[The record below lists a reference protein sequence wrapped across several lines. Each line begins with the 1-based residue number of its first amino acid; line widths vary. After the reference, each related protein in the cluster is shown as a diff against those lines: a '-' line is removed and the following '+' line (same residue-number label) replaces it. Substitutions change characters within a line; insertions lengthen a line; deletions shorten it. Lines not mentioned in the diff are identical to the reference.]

1 MKKVI
6 LAEKPSVAQSI
17 ARIVGATRKKDGY
30 YEGGDWQVTYAFG
43 HLIQLAMPESY
54 GYNSWSKG
62 NLPML
67 PKEFLMI
74 PRQKKEGKTYKN
86 DPGVMKQLG
95 TIKRLFE
102 QADTIICATDSA
114 REGEAIFRYIYNYL
128 GIEKPV
134 LRLWINSLTDAAIK
148 EGLANLQPDSNYD
161 NLFLAAKARSE
172 ADWLVGMNATQA
184 CSIMGKSLY
193 SIGRVQT
200 PTLVMI
206 IERYLQNKEFKAVP
220 FWQVALATTDEVK
233 LTSAGKWDEK
243 AKAESAYNTVSKAR
257 SGRVIKAEKK
267 PKTEPPPLL
276 FSLTDLQKAANSKYG
291 YSADKTLN
299 IAQSLYEQQLISYPR
314 TGSSYIPDD
323 VYDTI
328 PGLLKNKVFDK
339 FRESVDAI
347 EKPSKRSVDASKIED
362 HHALIVTGIDPQ
374 TKNIKADEQT
384 VYDMIL
390 GRMVE
395 AFSKPC
401 EKEVFSYTVDVGGYL
416 FTVSSTV
423 VIQKGWR
430 AVYGTDDKERQS
442 VAVWRNGETVC
453 FTGAN
458 LLQGQTKPKPLH
470 TEGTLLAAM
479 ETCGKDI
486 EDETQREAIKDSGI
500 GTPATRA
507 GIIETLVARNYVV
520 REKKSLVPT
529 AKGMELYKIVKD
541 KDIANASLTGQWEAK
556 LAAIERGRMN
566 VSQFNSDIV
575 EYTRHVTNEFLHS
588 DLKPILT
595 GRQTEIECPLCHQG
609 HIRFFDKVANCGN
622 EGCNFHIFRT
632 ILGRKLT
639 NSELTDLI
647 LKGQTRELSGFK
659 CKAGKSFKAKLK
671 RDDKG
676 ELAFVFS
683 QNKVNNQR

>member
-1 MKKVI
+1 MKVV

-17 ARIVGATRKKDGY
+17 ARIVGATQHKDGY
-30 YEGGDWQVTYAFG
+30 YEGNGWQVTYAFG
-43 HLIQLAMPESY
+43 HLIQLALPENY
-54 GYNSWSKG
+54 GYNSWAKE

-67 PKEFLMI
+67 PKSFQMI

-86 DPGVMKQLG
+86 DPGVMKQLKI
-95 TIKRLFE
+95 IKHLFE
-102 QADTIICATDSA
+102 KADEIIGATDSA
-114 REGEAIFRYIYNYL
+114 REGEAILRYIVNYL
-128 GIEKPV
+128 GIKKPIS
-134 LRLWINSLTDAAIK
+134 RLWINSLTDTAIK
-148 EGLANLQPDSNYD
+148 EGLRNLQPDTNYD

-200 PTLVMI
+200 PTFVMI
-206 IERYLQNKEFKAVP
+206 VERYLQNKEFKSVP
-220 FWQVALATTDEVK
+220 FWQVALNTTDDVK

-243 AKAESAYNTVSKAR
+243 SKAESAYNTVSKAR
-257 SGRVIKAEKK
+257 SGKVIKAEKK
-267 PKTEPPPLL
+267 NKIEQPPLL

-299 IAQSLYEQQLISYPR
+299 IAQNLYEKQLISYPR

-328 PGLLKNKVFDK
+328 PELLKNKVFDK
-339 FRESVDAI
+339 FRESVNAI
-347 EKPSKRSVDASKIED
+347 ETPSRRSVDASKIED
-362 HHALIVTGIDPQ
+362 HHALLVTGVDVKSKDVKP
-374 TKNIKADEQT
+374 DEQII
-384 VYDMIL
+384 YDMIL

-395 AFSKPC
+395 SFSKPC
-401 EKEVFSYTVDVGGYL
+401 QKLVSTYTVDVAGYL
-416 FTVSSTV
+416 FAVTCTVI
-423 VIQKGWR
+423 IQQGWR
-430 AVYGTDDKERQS
+430 GVYGADSKDCP
-442 VAVWRNGETVC
+442 VVPVWQNGETVC
-453 FTGAN
+453 FIGAN

-486 EDETQREAIKDSGI
+486 EDEAQREAIKDSGI

-529 AKGMELYKIVKD
+529 PKGMEIYKIVKD
-541 KDIANASLTGQWEAK
+541 MDIANASLTGQWEAK
-556 LAAIERGRMN
+556 LAAIERGQMK

-575 EYTRHVTNEFLHS
+575 EYTKHVTDEFLHS
-588 DLKPILT
+588 ELKPVAT
-595 GRQTEIECPLCHQG
+595 AKQTVIECPLCHEG
-609 HIRFFDKVANCGN
+609 HIRFFDKVANCSNGR
-622 EGCNFHIFRT
+622 CDFHIFRS
-632 ILGRKLT
+632 IAGKKLT

-659 CKAGKSFKAKLK
+659 GKDGKPFKAKLK

-676 ELAFVFS
+676 SVCFVFA
-683 QNKVNNQR
+683 QKK

>member
-1 MKKVI
+1 MKVV

-17 ARIVGATRKKDGY
+17 ARIVGATQKKDGF
-30 YEGGDWQVTYAFG
+30 YEGGGWQVTYAFG

-67 PKEFLMI
+67 PKEFIMI
-74 PRQKKEGKTYKN
+74 PRQRKEGKTYKN
-86 DPGVMKQLG
+86 DPGVMKQLKI
-95 TIKRLFE
+95 IKHLFE
-102 QADTIICATDSA
+102 QADEIIGATDSA
-114 REGEAIFRYIYNYL
+114 REGEAILRYIVNYL
-128 GIEKPV
+128 DIKKPV
-134 LRLWINSLTDAAIK
+134 MRLWINSLTDAAIK
-148 EGLANLQPDSNYD
+148 DGLRNLHPDSNYD

-206 IERYLQNKEFKAVP
+206 VDRYLQNKEFKSIP
-220 FWQVALATTDEVK
+220 FWQVALKTTDDVK

-243 AKAESAYNTVSKAR
+243 AEAERAYNTVSKAR
-257 SGRVIKAEKK
+257 SGKVIKAEKK
-267 PKTEPPPLL
+267 QKTELPPLL

-299 IAQSLYEQQLISYPR
+299 IAQSLYEKQLISYPR

-328 PGLLKNKVFDK
+328 PGLLKNPVFDK
-339 FRESVDAI
+339 FRECVNAI

-362 HHALIVTGIDPQ
+362 HHALLVTGIDPL
-374 TKNIKADEQT
+374 TKGLKPDEQ
-384 VYDMIL
+384 VIYDMIL

-395 AFSKPC
+395 AFSRPC
-401 EKEVFSYTVDVGGYL
+401 EKEVSAYTVDAGGYL
-416 FTVSSTV
+416 FTVSAT
-423 VIQKGWR
+423 IILQKGWR
-430 AVYGTDDKERQS
+430 AVYGADDKEKTNNP
-442 VAVWRNGETVC
+442 VWIQGETVC
-453 FTGAN
+453 FTGAE
-458 LLQGQTKPKPLH
+458 LQQGQTKPKPLH
-470 TEGTLLAAM
+470 TEGTLLATM

-486 EDETQREAIKDSGI
+486 EDEAQREAIKDSGI

-529 AKGMELYKIVKD
+529 AKGLEIYKIVKD

-556 LAAIERGRMN
+556 LAAIERGKMN
-566 VSQFNSDIV
+566 VDEFNGDIV
-575 EYTRHVTNEFLHS
+575 EYTKHVTDEFLHS

-595 GRQTEIECPLCHQG
+595 GKQTEIECPLCHQG
-609 HIRFFDKVANCGN
+609 HIRFFDKVANCSN

-632 ILGRKLT
+632 ILGKKLT
-639 NSELTDLI
+639 NCELTDLI
-647 LKGQTRELSGFK
+647 IKGQTRELSGFH
-659 CKAGKSFKAKLK
+659 CKDGKLFKAKLR
-671 RDDKG
+671 RDEKG
-676 ELAFVFS
+676 DMSFVFK
-683 QNKVNNQR
+683 QNK

>member
-1 MKKVI
+1 MCKVV

-17 ARIVGATRKKDGY
+17 ARIVGATHKKDGFF
-30 YEGGDWQVTYAFG
+30 EGNGWQVTYAFG
-43 HLIQLAMPESY
+43 HLIQLAMPENY
-54 GYNSWSKG
+54 GYNSWSKS

-86 DPGVMKQLG
+86 DPGVMKQLKI
-95 TIKRLFE
+95 IKHLFE
-102 QADTIICATDSA
+102 EADSIICATDSA

-128 GIEKPV
+128 GIKKPV

-148 EGLANLQPDSNYD
+148 DGFSNLQPDSNYD

-184 CSIMGKSLY
+184 CSITGKSLC

-206 IERYLQNKEFKAVP
+206 VERYLQNKEFKTVP
-220 FWQVALATTDEVK
+220 FWQVALNTTDGVK
-233 LTSAGKWDEK
+233 LMSAGKWDDK
-243 AKAESAYNTVSKAR
+243 GQAERAYNTASKAR
-257 SGRVIKAEKK
+257 NGKVIKAEKK
-267 PKTEPPPLL
+267 QKTELPPLL

-299 IAQSLYEQQLISYPR
+299 IAQSLYEKQLISYPR

-328 PGLLKNKVFDK
+328 PGLLKNPVFDK
-339 FRESVDAI
+339 FRESVDAFV
-347 EKPSKRSVDASKIED
+347 KPSKRSVDASKIED
-362 HHALIVTGIDPQ
+362 HHALLVTGVNPK
-374 TKNIKADEQT
+374 TKDIKPDEQ
-384 VYDMIL
+384 VIYDMIL

-401 EKEVFSYTVDVGGYL
+401 EKEIDTYTVDAGGYL
-416 FTVSSTV
+416 FTVSST
-423 VIQKGWR
+423 IILQKGWR
-430 AVYGTDDKERQS
+430 AVYGSDDKERL
-442 VAVWRNGETVC
+442 AVPSWYQGETIC
-453 FTGAN
+453 FTGAE

-486 EDETQREAIKDSGI
+486 DDEAQREAIKDSGI

-529 AKGMELYKIVKD
+529 PKGMEIYKIVKD
-541 KDIANASLTGQWEAK
+541 MDIANASLTGMWEAK
-556 LAAIERGRMN
+556 LAAIERGQMN

-575 EYTRHVTNEFLHS
+575 EYTRHVTDEFLHS

-595 GRQTEIECPLCHQG
+595 GKQTEIECPLCHQG

-632 ILGRKLT
+632 ILGKKLT
-639 NSELTDLI
+639 NTELTDLI
-647 LKGQTRELSGFK
+647 IKGQTRELSGFK
-659 CKAGKSFKAKLK
+659 CKDGKPFKAKLK

-676 ELAFVFS
+676 GIAFVFS
-683 QNKVNNQR
+683 QKKSNN

>member
-1 MKKVI
+1 MKVV

-17 ARIVGATRKKDGY
+17 ARIVGATQKKDGF
-30 YEGGDWQVTYAFG
+30 YEGNGWQVTYAFG
-43 HLIQLAMPESY
+43 HLIQLAMPENY
-54 GYNSWSKG
+54 GYNNWSKG

-67 PKEFLMI
+67 PKEFIMI

-86 DPGVMKQLG
+86 DPGVMKQLKI
-95 TIKRLFE
+95 IKSLFE
-102 QADTIICATDSA
+102 QADTIIGATDSA
-114 REGEAIFRYIYNYL
+114 REGEAILRYIVDYL
-128 GIEKPV
+128 DIKKPIM
-134 LRLWINSLTDAAIK
+134 RLWINSLTDAAIRD
-148 EGLANLQPDSNYD
+148 GLTNLQPDSNYD

-172 ADWLVGMNATQA
+172 ADWLVGMNATQT
-184 CSIMGKSLY
+184 CSITGKSLY

-206 IERYLQNKEFKAVP
+206 IERYLQNKEFKSIP
-220 FWQVALATTDEVK
+220 FWQVALNTTDSVK

-243 AKAESAYNTVSKAR
+243 AEAERAYNTVSKAR
-257 SGRVIKAEKK
+257 SGKVIKAEKK
-267 PKTEPPPLL
+267 QKTEFPPLL

-299 IAQSLYEQQLISYPR
+299 IAQSLYEKQLISYPR

-328 PGLLKNKVFDK
+328 PGLLQNPVFDK
-339 FRESVDAI
+339 FREGVKVI

-362 HHALIVTGIDPQ
+362 HHALLVTGVNPN
-374 TKNIKADEQT
+374 TKEIKPEEQII
-384 VYDMIL
+384 YDMIL

-401 EKEVFSYTVDVGGYL
+401 EKLVSAYTVDAGGYL
-416 FTVSSTV
+416 FTVSST
-423 VIQKGWR
+423 IILEKGWR
-430 AVYGTDDKERQS
+430 AVYGTEDKDRPN
-442 VAVWRNGETVC
+442 VPVWRQGETVC
-453 FTGAN
+453 FTGAE
-458 LLQGQTKPKPLH
+458 LQQGRTKPKPLH

-486 EDETQREAIKDSGI
+486 DDEAQREAIKDSGI

-507 GIIETLVARNYVV
+507 GIIETLVARGYVV

-529 AKGMELYKIVKD
+529 AKGMEIYKIVKD
-541 KDIANASLTGQWEAK
+541 MDIANASLTGQWEAK
-556 LAAIERGRMN
+556 LAAIERGKMS
-566 VSQFNSDIV
+566 VDDFNGDIV
-575 EYTRHVTNEFLHS
+575 EYTKHVTDEFLHS

-595 GRQTEIECPLCHQG
+595 GKQTEIECPFCHR
-609 HIRFFDKVANCGN
+609 HIRFFDKVANCSN

-632 ILGRKLT
+632 ILGKKLT

-647 LKGQTRELSGFK
+647 LKGQTRELSGFH
-659 CKAGKSFKAKLK
+659 CKDGKPFKARLR

-676 ELAFVFS
+676 GIAFVF
-683 QNKVNNQR
+683 NQKK

>member
-1 MKKVI
+1 MKVV

-17 ARIVGATRKKDGY
+17 ARIVGATHKKDGF
-30 YEGGDWQVTYAFG
+30 YEGNGWQVTYAFG
-43 HLIQLAMPESY
+43 HLIQLAMPENY

-67 PKEFLMI
+67 PKEFVMI

-86 DPGVMKQLG
+86 DPGVMKQLRI
-95 TIKRLFE
+95 IKHLFE
-102 QADTIICATDSA
+102 QADEIIGATDSA
-114 REGEAIFRYIYNYL
+114 REGEAILRYIVNYL
-128 GIEKPV
+128 NIKKPIM
-134 LRLWINSLTDAAIK
+134 RLWINSLTDTAIK
-148 EGLANLQPDSNYD
+148 DGLANLQPDSNYD

-184 CSIMGKSLY
+184 CSITGKSLY

-206 IERYLQNKEFKAVP
+206 VERYLQNKEFKSVP
-220 FWQVALATTDEVK
+220 FWQVALNTTDSVK

-243 AKAESAYNTVSKAR
+243 AEAERAYNTVSKAR
-257 SGRVIKAEKK
+257 SGKVIKAEKK
-267 PKTEPPPLL
+267 QKTELPPLL
-276 FSLTDLQKAANSKYG
+276 FSLTDLQKTANSKCG

-299 IAQSLYEQQLISYPR
+299 IAQSLYEKQLISYPR

-328 PGLLKNKVFDK
+328 PGLLQNPVFDK
-339 FRESVDAI
+339 FREAVSAI
-347 EKPSKRSVDASKIED
+347 VKPSKRSVDASKIED
-362 HHALIVTGIDPQ
+362 HHALLVTGIDPM
-374 TKNIKADEQT
+374 TKGLKPDEQ
-384 VYDMIL
+384 VIYDMIL

-395 AFSKPC
+395 AFSNPC
-401 EKEVFSYTVDVGGYL
+401 EKLVSAYTVDAGGYL

-423 VIQKGWR
+423 ILEKGWR
-430 AVYGTDDKERQS
+430 AVYGADDKERPN
-442 VAVWRNGETVC
+442 VPVWRQGETIC
-453 FTGAN
+453 FTGAE
-458 LLQGQTKPKPLH
+458 LQPGQTKPKPLH

-486 EDETQREAIKDSGI
+486 NDEAQREAIKDSGI

-507 GIIETLVARNYVV
+507 GIIETLVARNYIV

-529 AKGMELYKIVKD
+529 PKGMEIYKIVKD
-541 KDIANASLTGQWEAK
+541 MDIANASLTGQWEAK
-556 LAAIERGRMN
+556 LAAIERGQMS
-566 VSQFNSDIV
+566 VDDFNSDIV
-575 EYTRHVTNEFLHS
+575 EYTKQVTDEFLNS
-588 DLKPILT
+588 GLKPILT
-595 GRQTEIECPLCHQG
+595 GKETEIECPFCHKG
-609 HIRFFDKVANCGN
+609 HIRFFDKVANCSN

-632 ILGRKLT
+632 ILGKKLT

-647 LKGQTRELSGFK
+647 IKGQTRELSGFH
-659 CKAGKSFKAKLK
+659 CKDGKTFKAKLR

-676 ELAFVFS
+676 GISFVFK
-683 QNKVNNQR
+683 QKK

>member
-17 ARIVGATRKKDGY
+17 ARIVGATLKKEGF

-114 REGEAIFRYIYNYL
+114 REGEAIFRYIYDYL

-267 PKTEPPPLL
+267 PKTELPPLL

-362 HHALIVTGIDPQ
+362 HHALIVTGIDPK
-374 TKNIKADEQT
+374 TKNIKTDEQT

-430 AVYGTDDKERQS
+430 TVYGTDDKERQS

-486 EDETQREAIKDSGI
+486 EDEAQREAIKDSGI

-507 GIIETLVARNYVV
+507 GII
-520 REKKSLVPT
+520 
-529 AKGMELYKIVKD
+529 
-541 KDIANASLTGQWEAK
+541 
-556 LAAIERGRMN
+556 
-566 VSQFNSDIV
+566 
-575 EYTRHVTNEFLHS
+575 
-588 DLKPILT
+588 
-595 GRQTEIECPLCHQG
+595 
-609 HIRFFDKVANCGN
+609 
-622 EGCNFHIFRT
+622 
-632 ILGRKLT
+632 
-639 NSELTDLI
+639 
-647 LKGQTRELSGFK
+647 
-659 CKAGKSFKAKLK
+659 
-671 RDDKG
+671 
-676 ELAFVFS
+676 
-683 QNKVNNQR
+683 

>member
-17 ARIVGATRKKDGY
+17 AHIVGATLKKDGF

-148 EGLANLQPDSNYD
+148 EGLANLQSDSNYD

-257 SGRVIKAEKK
+257 SGRVIKA
-267 PKTEPPPLL
+267 
-276 FSLTDLQKAANSKYG
+276 
-291 YSADKTLN
+291 
-299 IAQSLYEQQLISYPR
+299 
-314 TGSSYIPDD
+314 
-323 VYDTI
+323 
-328 PGLLKNKVFDK
+328 
-339 FRESVDAI
+339 
-347 EKPSKRSVDASKIED
+347 
-362 HHALIVTGIDPQ
+362 
-374 TKNIKADEQT
+374 
-384 VYDMIL
+384 
-390 GRMVE
+390 
-395 AFSKPC
+395 
-401 EKEVFSYTVDVGGYL
+401 
-416 FTVSSTV
+416 
-423 VIQKGWR
+423 
-430 AVYGTDDKERQS
+430 
-442 VAVWRNGETVC
+442 
-453 FTGAN
+453 
-458 LLQGQTKPKPLH
+458 
-470 TEGTLLAAM
+470 
-479 ETCGKDI
+479 
-486 EDETQREAIKDSGI
+486 
-500 GTPATRA
+500 
-507 GIIETLVARNYVV
+507 
-520 REKKSLVPT
+520 
-529 AKGMELYKIVKD
+529 
-541 KDIANASLTGQWEAK
+541 
-556 LAAIERGRMN
+556 
-566 VSQFNSDIV
+566 
-575 EYTRHVTNEFLHS
+575 
-588 DLKPILT
+588 
-595 GRQTEIECPLCHQG
+595 
-609 HIRFFDKVANCGN
+609 
-622 EGCNFHIFRT
+622 
-632 ILGRKLT
+632 
-639 NSELTDLI
+639 
-647 LKGQTRELSGFK
+647 
-659 CKAGKSFKAKLK
+659 
-671 RDDKG
+671 
-676 ELAFVFS
+676 
-683 QNKVNNQR
+683 

>member
-1 MKKVI
+1 MKVV

-17 ARIVGATRKKDGY
+17 ARIVGATQKKDGF
-30 YEGGDWQVTYAFG
+30 YEGNGWQVTYAFG
-43 HLIQLAMPESY
+43 HLIQLAMPENY

-67 PKEFLMI
+67 PKEFIMI

-86 DPGVMKQLG
+86 DPGVMKQLKI
-95 TIKRLFE
+95 IKHLFE
-102 QADTIICATDSA
+102 QADEIIGATDSA
-114 REGEAIFRYIYNYL
+114 REGEAILRYIVNYL
-128 GIEKPV
+128 DIKKPIM
-134 LRLWINSLTDAAIK
+134 RLWINSLTDAAIK
-148 EGLANLQPDSNYD
+148 DGLKNLHPDSNYD

-184 CSIMGKSLY
+184 CSITGKSLY

-206 IERYLQNKEFKAVP
+206 VDRYLQNKEFKSIP
-220 FWQVALATTDEVK
+220 FWQVALTTTDGIK
-233 LTSAGKWDEK
+233 LSSAGKWDEK
-243 AKAESAYNTVSKAR
+243 AEAERAYSTASKAR
-257 SGRVIKAEKK
+257 SGKVIKTEKK
-267 PKTEPPPLL
+267 QKTELPPLL

-299 IAQSLYEQQLISYPR
+299 IAQSLYEKQLISYPR

-328 PGLLKNKVFDK
+328 PGLLQNPVFDK
-339 FRESVDAI
+339 FKECVNAI

-362 HHALIVTGIDPQ
+362 HHALLVTGVNPK
-374 TKNIKADEQT
+374 TKDVKPDEQ
-384 VYDMIL
+384 VIYDMIL

-401 EKEVFSYTVDVGGYL
+401 EKMVSVYTVDAGGYL
-416 FTVSSTV
+416 FTVSST
-423 VIQKGWR
+423 IILEKGWR
-430 AVYGTDDKERQS
+430 AIYGTDDKDRPI
-442 VAVWRNGETVC
+442 VPVWRQGETVC
-453 FTGAN
+453 FTGAE
-458 LLQGQTKPKPLH
+458 LQQGQTKPKPLH

-486 EDETQREAIKDSGI
+486 DDEAQREAIKDSGI

-529 AKGMELYKIVKD
+529 AKGMEIYKIVKD
-541 KDIANASLTGQWEAK
+541 MDIANASLTGQWEAK
-556 LAAIERGRMN
+556 LAAIERGKMS
-566 VSQFNSDIV
+566 VDEFNGDIV
-575 EYTRHVTNEFLHS
+575 EYTKHVTDEFLHS

-595 GRQTEIECPLCHQG
+595 GKQTEIECPFCHKG
-609 HIRFFDKVANCGN
+609 HIRFFDKVANCSN

-632 ILGRKLT
+632 ILGKKLT
-639 NSELTDLI
+639 DSELTDLI
-647 LKGQTRELSGFK
+647 IKGQTRELSGFH
-659 CKAGKSFKAKLK
+659 CKDGKTFKAKLR

-676 ELAFVFS
+676 GISFVFKP
-683 QNKVNNQR
+683 NK

>member
-1 MKKVI
+1 MKVL

-17 ARIVGATRKKDGY
+17 ARIVGATQKKDGF
-30 YEGGDWQVTYAFG
+30 YEGGGWQVTYAFG

-67 PKEFLMI
+67 PKEFIMI

-86 DPGVMKQLG
+86 DPGVMKQLKI
-95 TIKRLFE
+95 IKHLFE
-102 QADTIICATDSA
+102 QADEIIGATDSA
-114 REGEAIFRYIYNYL
+114 REGEAILRYIVNYL
-128 GIEKPV
+128 DIKKPIM
-134 LRLWINSLTDAAIK
+134 RLWINSLTDAAIK
-148 EGLANLQPDSNYD
+148 DGLKNLHPDSNYD
-161 NLFLAAKARSE
+161 NLFLAAKTRSE
-172 ADWLVGMNATQA
+172 ADWLVGMNVTQV

-206 IERYLQNKEFKAVP
+206 VDRYLQNKEFKSIP
-220 FWQVALATTDEVK
+220 FWQVALKTTDDVK

-243 AKAESAYNTVSKAR
+243 AEAERAYSTVSKAR
-257 SGRVIKAEKK
+257 SGKVVKAEKK
-267 PKTEPPPLL
+267 QKTELPPLL

-299 IAQSLYEQQLISYPR
+299 IAQSLYEKQLISYPR

-328 PGLLKNKVFDK
+328 PGLLKNPVFDK
-339 FRESVDAI
+339 FRECVNAI
-347 EKPSKRSVDASKIED
+347 EKLSKRSVDASKIED
-362 HHALIVTGIDPQ
+362 HHALLVTGVNPKAKD
-374 TKNIKADEQT
+374 IKPDEQ
-384 VYDMIL
+384 VIYDMIL

-395 AFSKPC
+395 VFSKPC
-401 EKEVFSYTVDVGGYL
+401 EKEVSAYTVDAGGYL
-416 FTVSSTV
+416 FTISTT
-423 VIQKGWR
+423 IILQKGWR
-430 AVYGTDDKERQS
+430 AVYGADDKEKTNIP
-442 VAVWRNGETVC
+442 VWIQGETVC
-453 FTGAN
+453 FTGAEMQ
-458 LLQGQTKPKPLH
+458 QGQTKPKPLH

-486 EDETQREAIKDSGI
+486 EDEAQREAIKDSGI

-529 AKGMELYKIVKD
+529 AKGLEIYKIVKD

-556 LAAIERGRMN
+556 LAAIERGKMS
-566 VSQFNSDIV
+566 VDEFNGDIV
-575 EYTRHVTNEFLHS
+575 EYTKHVTDEFLHS

-595 GRQTEIECPLCHQG
+595 GKQTEIECPLCHQG
-609 HIRFFDKVANCGN
+609 HIRFFDKVANCSN

-632 ILGRKLT
+632 ILGKKLT

-647 LKGQTRELSGFK
+647 LKGQTRELSGFH
-659 CKAGKSFKAKLK
+659 CKDGKLFKAKLR
-671 RDDKG
+671 RDEKG
-676 ELAFVFS
+676 GLSFVF
-683 QNKVNNQR
+683 NQKK

>member
-1 MKKVI
+1 MKVV

-17 ARIVGATRKKDGY
+17 ARIVGATHKRDGY
-30 YEGGDWQVTYAFG
+30 YEGDGWQVTYAFG
-43 HLIQLAMPESY
+43 HLIQLAMPENY

-95 TIKRLFE
+95 IIKRLFE
-102 QADTIICATDSA
+102 QADAIICSTDSA

-128 GIEKPV
+128 GVRKPV
-134 LRLWINSLTDAAIK
+134 MRLWINSLTDAAIK
-148 EGLANLQPDSNYD
+148 DGLTNLKPDSNYD

-206 IERYLQNKEFKAVP
+206 IERYLQNKDFKSVP
-220 FWQVALATTDEVK
+220 FWQVTLTTTDDVK
-233 LTSAGKWDEK
+233 LTSAGKWDAKDK
-243 AKAESAYNTVSKAR
+243 AQSAYNTVSKAR
-257 SGRVIKAEKK
+257 NGKVIKAEKK
-267 PKTEPPPLL
+267 QKTELSPLL

-339 FRESVDAI
+339 FRESVGAI

-374 TKNIKADEQT
+374 TKNIKPDEQ
-384 VYDMIL
+384 VIYDMIL

-401 EKEVFSYTVDVGGYL
+401 EKETDTYTVDAGGYL
-416 FTVSSTV
+416 FTVSNT
-423 VIQKGWR
+423 IILQKGWR
-430 AVYGTDDKERQS
+430 SVYGSEDKERQS
-442 VAVWRNGETVC
+442 IAVWRNGETVC

-486 EDETQREAIKDSGI
+486 DDEAQREAIKDSGI

-529 AKGMELYKIVKD
+529 AKGMELYKIVKGM
-541 KDIANASLTGQWEAK
+541 DIANASLTGLWEAK
-556 LAAIERGRMN
+556 LAAIERGKMN
-566 VSQFNSDIV
+566 VNQFNSDIV
-575 EYTRHVTNEFLHS
+575 EYTKHVTDEFLHS
-588 DLKPILT
+588 DLKPVSMA
-595 GRQTEIECPLCHQG
+595 RQTEIACPLCHEG
-609 HIRFFDKVANCGN
+609 HIRFFDKVANCSNGS
-622 EGCNFHIFRT
+622 CDFHIFRA
-632 ILGRKLT
+632 IAGRKLT
-639 NSELTDLI
+639 NSELNDLI
-647 LKGQTRELSGFK
+647 IKGQTRELSGFK
-659 CKAGKSFKAKLK
+659 GKDGKPFKAKLT
-671 RDDKG
+671 RDEKG
-676 ELAFVFS
+676 AVSFVFA
-683 QNKVNNQR
+683 QRK

>member
-1 MKKVI
+1 MKVV

-17 ARIVGATRKKDGY
+17 ARIVGATQKKDGF
-30 YEGGDWQVTYAFG
+30 YEGGGWQVTYAFG

-67 PKEFLMI
+67 PKEFIMI

-86 DPGVMKQLG
+86 DPGVMKQLKI
-95 TIKRLFE
+95 IKHLFV
-102 QADTIICATDSA
+102 QADEIIGATDSA
-114 REGEAIFRYIYNYL
+114 REGEAILRYIVNYL
-128 GIEKPV
+128 DIKKPIM
-134 LRLWINSLTDAAIK
+134 RLWINSLTDAAIK
-148 EGLANLQPDSNYD
+148 DGLKNLHPDSNYD

-172 ADWLVGMNATQA
+172 SDWLVGMNATQA

-206 IERYLQNKEFKAVP
+206 VDRYLQNKEFKSIP
-220 FWQVALATTDEVK
+220 FWQVALTTTDGIK

-243 AKAESAYNTVSKAR
+243 AEAERAYNTVSKAR
-257 SGRVIKAEKK
+257 SGKVVKAEKK
-267 PKTEPPPLL
+267 QKTELPPLL
-276 FSLTDLQKAANSKYG
+276 FSLTDLQKTANSKYG

-299 IAQSLYEQQLISYPR
+299 IAQSLYEKQLISYPR

-328 PGLLKNKVFDK
+328 PGLLQTPVFDK
-339 FRESVDAI
+339 FRECVIAI
-347 EKPSKRSVDASKIED
+347 EKPSKRSVNASKIED
-362 HHALIVTGIDPQ
+362 HHALLVTGVNPKSKD
-374 TKNIKADEQT
+374 IKPDEQLI
-384 VYDMIL
+384 YDMIL

-401 EKEVFSYTVDVGGYL
+401 EKEVSAYTVDAGGYL
-416 FTVSSTV
+416 FTVSAT
-423 VIQKGWR
+423 IILQKGWR
-430 AVYGTDDKERQS
+430 VVYGADDKEKTNIP
-442 VAVWRNGETVC
+442 VWIQGETVC
-453 FTGAN
+453 FTGAEMQ
-458 LLQGQTKPKPLH
+458 QGQTKPKPLH

-486 EDETQREAIKDSGI
+486 EDEAQREAIKDTGI

-529 AKGMELYKIVKD
+529 AKGLEIYKIVKD

-556 LAAIERGRMN
+556 LAAIERGKMS
-566 VSQFNSDIV
+566 VDEFNGDIV
-575 EYTRHVTNEFLHS
+575 EYTKHVTDEFLHS

-609 HIRFFDKVANCGN
+609 YIKFFDKVANCSN

-632 ILGRKLT
+632 ILGKKLT

-647 LKGQTRELSGFK
+647 LKGQTRELSGFH
-659 CKAGKSFKAKLK
+659 CKDGKLFKAKLR
-671 RDDKG
+671 RDEKG
-676 ELAFVFS
+676 GLSFVF
-683 QNKVNNQR
+683 NQKK

>member
-1 MKKVI
+1 MKVI

-17 ARIVGATRKKDGY
+17 ARIVGATQKKDGF
-30 YEGGDWQVTYAFG
+30 YEGNGWQVTYAFG
-43 HLIQLAMPESY
+43 HLIQLALPENY

-67 PKEFLMI
+67 PREFLMI

-86 DPGVMKQLG
+86 DPGVMNQLKI
-95 TIKRLFE
+95 IKKLFE
-102 QADTIICATDSA
+102 NADTIISATDSA
-114 REGEAIFRYIYNYL
+114 REGQAIFRYIVDYL
-128 GIEKPV
+128 GIRKPFM
-134 LRLWINSLTDAAIK
+134 RLWINSLTDAAIK

-206 IERYLQNKEFKAVP
+206 IERYLQNKDFKSVP
-220 FWQVALATTDEVK
+220 FWQVTLNTTDGVK
-233 LTSAGKWDEK
+233 LTSAGRWDEK

-257 SGRVIKAEKK
+257 SGKVIKAESKQK
-267 PKTEPPPLL
+267 VEQPPLL

-291 YSADKTLN
+291 YSADKILN
-299 IAQSLYEQQLISYPR
+299 IAQSLYEKQLISYPR

-328 PGLLKNKVFDK
+328 LGLLKNKVFDK
-339 FRESVDAI
+339 FREAVNAI

-362 HHALIVTGIDPQ
+362 HHALLVTGIDPQ
-374 TKNIKADEQT
+374 TKGLKPDEQT
-384 VYDMIL
+384 IYDMIL

-401 EKEVFSYTVDVGGYL
+401 EKLVNSYTVDAGGYL
-416 FTVSSTV
+416 FSVSST
-423 VIQKGWR
+423 IILEKGWR
-430 AVYGTDDKERQS
+430 GVYGIDQQERET
-442 VAVWRNGETVC
+442 VATWRQEETVC
-453 FTGAN
+453 FTKAD

-470 TEGTLLAAM
+470 TEGTLLASM

-486 EDETQREAIKDSGI
+486 TDEAQREAIKDSGI

-507 GIIETLVARNYVV
+507 GIIETLIARGYII

-529 AKGMELYKIVKD
+529 PKGMEIYKIVKD
-541 KDIANASLTGQWEAK
+541 MDIANPSLTGQWEAK
-556 LAAIERGRMN
+556 LAAIERGQMN
-566 VSQFNSDIV
+566 VNQFNSDIV
-575 EYTRHVTNEFLHS
+575 EYTKHVTEEFLHS
-588 DLKPILT
+588 DL
-595 GRQTEIECPLCHQG
+595 QPLPFNSKDSKTQPAKTK
-609 HIRFFDKVANCGN
+609 RYGN
-622 EGCNFHIFRT
+622 THSTYGSKT
-632 ILGRKLT
+632 YSTK
-639 NSELTDLI
+639 
-647 LKGQTRELSGFK
+647 K
-659 CKAGKSFKAKLK
+659 
-671 RDDKG
+671 
-676 ELAFVFS
+676 
-683 QNKVNNQR
+683 

>member
-17 ARIVGATRKKDGY
+17 ARIVGATLKKDGF

-206 IERYLQNKEFKAVP
+206 VERYLQNKEFKSVP

-267 PKTEPPPLL
+267 PKTELPPLL

-362 HHALIVTGIDPQ
+362 HHALIVTGIAPK
-374 TKNIKADEQT
+374 TKNIKPDEQT

-575 EYTRHVTNEFLHS
+575 EYTKHVTDEFLHA

-595 GRQTEIECPLCHQG
+595 GRQTEIECPCCHQG

-647 LKGQTRELSGFK
+647 IKGQTRELSGFK
-659 CKAGKSFKAKLK
+659 CKAGKPFKAKLK
-671 RDDKG
+671 RDDTG
-676 ELAFVFS
+676 SVSFVFT
-683 QNKVNNQR
+683 KKK